1 MTEVLYHATWP
12 TRADTITREG
22 LTPGT
27 YFANTPGYAAAFLAM
42 RGGEFVGIMTVDTPD
57 GPVEV
62 PNVIRHDEVVVFA
75 VHIEALDVD
84 RLDESHDHAAAFYPD
99 DLRCW
104 EYRDAVSPHSLV
116 RLDPINIS
124 KVAA

>member
-1 MTEVLYHATWP
+1 MSREKLDRLMTRVGSSTNGSTSNDRTNYFSMGPSSLLP
-12 TRADTITREG
+12 T
-22 LTPGT
+22 L
-27 YFANTPGYAAAFLAM
+27 LW
-42 RGGEFVGIMTVDTPD
+42 
-57 GPVEV
+57 
-62 PNVIRHDEVVVFA
+62 
-75 VHIEALDVD
+75 LDAD

-104 EYRDAVSPHSLV
+104 EYHDAVSPHSLV